1 MDDNSS
7 LVGKLMIFKDN
18 LIYFDDRDPFVKNN
32 NIIQREIIFILYI
45 YLIYKIYKYILI

>member
-18 LIYFDDRDPFVKNN
+18 LIYFDDRDPFVKND
-32 NIIQREIIFILYI
+32 NIIQREIIFIYI
-45 YLIYKIYKYILI
+45 INEIYI